1 MISLYYALTFFLVF
15 RLSECNIIYHA
26 DCLYCMLPSRDV
38 LPNDHITEH
47 RAGQPFLE
55 VRFAE
60 SKARLL
66 ALSQEMQVLSKVATN
81 AQGNTGL
88 QKSASLLFDPLI
100 DFYTVAQST
109 LAVSNSIANR
119 LDTGGYVPGLNTL
132 DTVSLLQVTRSTDRL
147 CIDLGF
153 NESDHTLL

>member
-15 RLSECNIIYHA
+15 CLSECNIIYHA
-26 DCLYCMLPSRDV
+26 DCLV
-38 LPNDHITEH
+38 W
-47 RAGQPFLE
+47 QPFLE

-81 AQGNTGL
+81 AQGNAGL

-119 LDTGGYVPGLNTL
+119 LDTGGYVPGLTYL